1 MNRRT
6 LLTILVTLFLVV
18 LGLVLISS
26 DNRISKLMEHTGAYL
41 SRFFD

>member
-1 MNRRT
+1 MKRKI
-6 LLTILVTLFLVV
+6 LTVLVTLFIVA

-26 DNRISKLMEHTGAYL
+26 DARVSKLMEHTGSYL